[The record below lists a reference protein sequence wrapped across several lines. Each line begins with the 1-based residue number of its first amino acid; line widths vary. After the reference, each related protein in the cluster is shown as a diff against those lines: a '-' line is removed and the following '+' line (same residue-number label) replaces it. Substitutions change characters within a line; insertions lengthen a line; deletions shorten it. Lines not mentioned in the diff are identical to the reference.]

1 MRAAGA
7 VTGMQVERI
16 AGALGAEIRGLNLAL
31 PLDEEQ
37 QADLRRHLAEHLV
50 LVFRN
55 QSLTPPTQIA
65 FTRIFGPVEPHPL
78 PTHRDPAHP
87 ELLVLPNRPGNPGR
101 RNDFWHTDMTFAE
114 CPPAASVL
122 HALEVP
128 ENRGD
133 TLFCN
138 MIAAHDNL
146 SETMRDKL
154 RAMRAM
160 HSAEPEVKARAS
172 ATPDAAPDAAPDGTV
187 AARTPEAVCHPVVW
201 RHPETGRACLFVNP
215 YFTQRFADMTVA
227 ESRPL
232 IRFLARHATRPENVY
247 RHRWRV
253 GDVVVWDNRATMH
266 YAVHDYDETMPRLLH
281 RTTAA
286 GSRPV

>member
-1 MRAAGA
+1 
-7 VTGMQVERI
+7 MQVERI

>member
-1 MRAAGA
+1 
-7 VTGMQVERI
+7 MQVERLG
-16 AGALGAEIRGLNLAL
+16 GALGVEVPGLNLAL

-37 QADLRRHLAEHLV
+37 QVDLRRHLAEHLV
-50 LVFRN
+50 LVFRD
-55 QSLTPPTQIA
+55 QSLTPPMQIA
-65 FTRIFGPVEPHPL
+65 FTRVFGPVEPHPL
-78 PTHRDPAHP
+78 STHRDPAHP
-87 ELLVLPNRPGNPGR
+87 ELLVLQNRPGEPGR
-101 RNDFWHTDMTFAE
+101 RNDIWHTDMTFAE

-138 MIAAHDNL
+138 MIATYDDL
-146 SETMRDKL
+146 SETMRARL
-154 RAMRAM
+154 SAMRAV
-160 HSAEPEVKARAS
+160 HSAEPEVRARAG
-172 ATPDAAPDAAPDGTV
+172 AAQDETV
-187 AARTPEAVCHPVVW
+187 AAQTPVAVCHPVVR
-201 RHPETGRACLFVNP
+201 RHPETGQACLFINP
-215 YFTQRFADMTVA
+215 YYTQRFTDMTVA

-232 IRFLARHATRPENVY
+232 IHFLTKYATRPENVY

-253 GDVVVWDNRATMH
+253 GDVVIWDNRATMH

-286 GSRPV
+286 GP

>member
-1 MRAAGA
+1 MIE
-7 VTGMQVERI
+7 MQVERI
-16 AGALGAEIRGLNLAL
+16 GGALGAEIRGLDLAL

-55 QSLTPPTQIA
+55 QSLTPPAQIA
-65 FTRIFGPVEPHPL
+65 FTRVFGPVEPHPL

-87 ELLVLPNRPGNPGR
+87 ELLVLPNRPGEPGR

-138 MIAAHDNL
+138 MIAAHDDL
-146 SETMRDKL
+146 SETMRASL
-154 RAMRAM
+154 RAMRAV
-160 HSAEPEVKARAS
+160 HSAKPEVRARAG
-172 ATPDAAPDAAPDGTV
+172 AAPDKTV
-187 AARTPEAVCHPVVW
+187 AARTPEAVCHPVVR

>member
-1 MRAAGA
+1 
-7 VTGMQVERI
+7 
-16 AGALGAEIRGLNLAL
+16 
-31 PLDEEQ
+31 
-37 QADLRRHLAEHLV
+37 LRRHLAEHLV

>member
-1 MRAAGA
+1 MR
-7 VTGMQVERI
+7 VERI
-16 AGALGAEIRGLNLAL
+16 GGALGAEIRGLDLAL
-31 PLDEEQ
+31 PFDEEQ

-65 FTRIFGPVEPHPL
+65 FTRVFGPVEPHPL
-78 PTHRDPAHP
+78 PTHRDSAHP
-87 ELLVLPNRPGNPGR
+87 ELLVLPNRPGKPAR

-138 MIAAHDNL
+138 MIAAHDDL
-146 SETMRDKL
+146 SETMRASL
-154 RAMRAM
+154 GAMRAL
-160 HSAEPEVKARAS
+160 HSVEPEVRAW
-172 ATPDAAPDAAPDGTV
+172 AGAAPDETV
-187 AARTPEAVCHPVVW
+187 AARIPEAACHPVVR

-232 IRFLARHATRPENVY
+232 IRFLAGHATRPENVY
-247 RHRWRV
+247 RHRWRI

-266 YAVHDYDETMPRLLH
+266 YAVHDYDETMPRLMH

-286 GSRPV
+286 GPRPV